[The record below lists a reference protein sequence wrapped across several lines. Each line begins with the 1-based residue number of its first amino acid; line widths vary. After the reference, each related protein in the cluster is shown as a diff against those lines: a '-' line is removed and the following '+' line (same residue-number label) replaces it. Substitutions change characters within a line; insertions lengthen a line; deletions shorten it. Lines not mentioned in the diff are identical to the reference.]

1 VVDKKKPKKLAGY
14 KYIITYAGFL
24 DVYGKGDERV
34 MVDRRTG
41 EIVLT
46 YDIRN
51 IPGKQDERG

>member
-1 VVDKKKPKKLAGY
+1 MDKQKPKKLAGY

-24 DVYGKGDERV
+24 DVYGKGNERV

-46 YDIRN
+46 YDMPDIH
-51 IPGKQDERG
+51 GKQNKRG